1 MTGAMAEASGQR
13 CGIPDDWDRGGLPGW
28 TYFSEELH
36 QLERKRIFRNHW
48 QYVCHVSEVARPGQF
63 VTLDIADERGLVL
76 RGHDGELRAF
86 HNLCRHRGSRV
97 VAEERGTCKR
107 AIVCPYHGWIYNTD
121 GSLRGIPRAESFPAL
136 SAAEWGLKPIE
147 LEVWLGFVFIRFCPG
162 PQPGVH
168 DIMQP
173 HFDEVSAYRTIELV
187 PAEEGTISEEI
198 PVNWKSVRDVDN
210 EGYHVRQAHP
220 GLHDLYGENYVDE
233 PHVGWTSRSVGRF
246 NTHPGKTWSVR
257 RYRHILP
264 DQAWLG
270 EFHRNA
276 WIYIGVFPN
285 FVLGLYPDSV
295 MYYQEIPLSATRTIQ
310 RGAVY
315 RYRDES
321 RAMRLA
327 RYLSG
332 RIDRIASDEDRMLAI
347 WSSEAVKSSGFS
359 GVIYSDLEYGLRSF
373 HDHLRS
379 IIPELR
385 QEREPFPGS
394 LSPHGAQ
401 AAGAERPV

>member
-1 MTGAMAEASGQR
+1 MTGALAEVSRRQR
-13 CGIPDDWDRGGLPGW
+13 GIPDDWDRGGLPGW

-36 QLERKRIFRNHW
+36 QLERERIFRNHW
-48 QYVCHVSEVARPGQF
+48 QYVCHVSEVGQPGQF
-63 VTLDIADERGLVL
+63 VTLDVANERGLVL

-121 GSLRGIPRAESFPAL
+121 GSLRGIPRAASFPEL
-136 SAAEWGLKPIE
+136 PIAEWGLKPIE

-168 DIMQP
+168 DIMRP
-173 HFDEVSAYRTIELV
+173 HFDEISQYRTVEVV
-187 PAEEGTISEEI
+187 PAEQGTISEEM

-233 PHVGWTSRSVGRF
+233 PQVGWTSRSVGGF
-246 NTHPGKTWSVR
+246 NAHPGTIWSVR
-257 RYRHILP
+257 HYRSILP
-264 DQAWLG
+264 EPAWLG

-276 WIYIGVFPN
+276 WIYIGIFPN

-315 RYRDES
+315 RYRDET

-379 IIPELR
+379 IIPEMCH
-385 QEREPFPGS
+385 ESEPSPGS
-394 LSPHGAQ
+394 LSPRGAQ
-401 AAGAERPV
+401 EASAGNPV

>member
-1 MTGAMAEASGQR
+1 MTGALAEESRQQS
-13 CGIPDDWDRGGLPGW
+13 GIPDDWDRGGLPGW

-36 QLERKRIFRNHW
+36 QLERKRIFCNHW
-48 QYVCHVSEVARPGQF
+48 QYVCHVSEVAKPGQF
-63 VTLDIADERGLVL
+63 VTLDIANERGLVL

-97 VAEERGTCKR
+97 VAEKRGTCER

-121 GSLRGIPRAESFPAL
+121 GSLRGIPRAESFPGL
-136 SAAEWGLKPIE
+136 PAAEWGLKPIE
-147 LEVWLGFVFIRFCPG
+147 LEVWMGFVFIRFCPG

-173 HFDEVSAYRTIELV
+173 HFEEVSQYRTNELV
-187 PAEEGTISEEI
+187 PAEEGTISEEM

-233 PHVGWTSRSVGRF
+233 PQSGWTSRSVGKF
-246 NTHPGKTWSVR
+246 NAHPGTIWSVR
-257 RYRHILP
+257 HYRSILP
-264 DQAWLG
+264 EPAWLG

-315 RYRDES
+315 RYRDET

-327 RYLSG
+327 RYLSV

-379 IIPELR
+379 IIPEMR
-385 QEREPFPGS
+385 QEREPLPGS

-401 AAGAERPV
+401 AASVEKPV

>member
-1 MTGAMAEASGQR
+1 MTGAPSEASFRGG
-13 CGIPDDWDRGGLPGW
+13 GIPDDWDRGGLPGW

-36 QLERKRIFRNHW
+36 QLERKRVFRNHW
-48 QYVCHVSEVARPGQF
+48 QYVCHVSEIAQPGQF
-63 VTLDIADERGLVL
+63 VTLDIAGERGLVV
-76 RGHDGELRAF
+76 RGHDDVLRAF

-97 VAEERGTCKR
+97 LAGERGTCTR

-121 GSLRGIPRAESFPAL
+121 GSLRGIPRAESFPDL
-136 SAAEWGLKPIE
+136 PAAQWGLKPIE

-168 DIMQP
+168 DIMRP
-173 HFDEVSAYRTIELV
+173 HLEEVRQYRTNELV
-187 PAEEGTISEEI
+187 PAEEGTISEDM

-233 PHVGWTSRSVGRF
+233 PQVGWTSRSVGRF
-246 NTHPGKTWSVR
+246 NTHPGTIWSVR
-257 RYRHILP
+257 HYRRILP
-264 DQAWLG
+264 ETAWLDDT
-270 EFHRNA
+270 HRNA

-285 FVLGLYPDSV
+285 FVLGFYPDSV

-310 RGAVY
+310 RGSVY
-315 RYRDES
+315 RHPNES

-379 IIPELR
+379 IIPEMC
-385 QEREPFPGS
+385 RENEPAPGS
-394 LSPHGAQ
+394 LSRHDVRMATADG
-401 AAGAERPV
+401 